1 MKTDRITAGFIPL
14 IDAAP
19 VIVAH
24 EIGFAEE
31 AGIELVLVRESS
43 WATIRDRI
51 AVGHL
56 EVAHLLAPIAIAGS
70 LGLPP
75 LPASVIAPL
84 ALGTGRNAITV
95 SPALAANLARFNEL
109 NGNAALIGQALKA
122 LAEERGTSAKVT
134 IAVVH
139 PFSAHA
145 YFLNYWLRGCGIRP
159 NEDVVVEVLP
169 PSLMVDAL
177 KSGRIDA
184 CCVGEPWNTVAQN
197 EGVGRAVVTCDDIW
211 SANPDKILGVRKV
224 WAEDHPDL
232 VQKTVRSVFQAAKWC
247 DQSKNKDK
255 LIDILSRPQ
264 YLNLPTDQVRQS
276 LDEDYLHFGQ
286 TTRRAGFARPG
297 ATYPSVQHGLWF
309 YNQMIQNGQ
318 LTHDERNI
326 QSIRD
331 MYQPTIYRAALAD
344 FSDADEEEMSAP
356 SAFFDGRTFE
366 PSGLLS

>member
-1 MKTDRITAGFIPL
+1 MKAERITAGFIPL

-19 VIVAH
+19 LIVAH
-24 EIGFAEE
+24 ELGFAEE
-31 AGIELVLVRESS
+31 ASIELALVRESS
-43 WATIRDRI
+43 WATLRDRI

-75 LPASVIAPL
+75 LPVSVIAPL

-95 SPALAANLARFNEL
+95 SLALAESLARHGEL
-109 NGNAALIGQALKA
+109 NGNAGLIGQSLKA
-122 LAEERGTSAKVT
+122 LADERGPGDKVT

-177 KSGRIDA
+177 RSGRIDA

-197 EGVGRAVVTCDDIW
+197 EGVGRAVVACDDIW
-211 SANPDKILGVRKV
+211 SANPDKILGVRKK
-224 WAEDHPDL
+224 WAEDHPDMVL
-232 VQKTVRSVFQAAKWC
+232 KIVRCVFQAAKWC
-247 DQSKNKDK
+247 DQSKNRDR
-255 LIDILSRPQ
+255 LIDILSQPQ
-264 YLNLPTDQVRQS
+264 YLDLPSEQVRRS

-286 TTRRAGFARPG
+286 TAVRASFARPG
-297 ATYPSVQHGLWF
+297 ATYPSAQHGLWF
-309 YNQMIQNGQ
+309 YNQMIENGQ
-318 LTHDERNI
+318 LVHDEGNI
-326 QSIRD
+326 QSIID
-331 MYQPTIYRAALAD
+331 MYRPDIYREALAD
-344 FSDADEEEMSAP
+344 FGDADGEETSA
-356 SAFFDGRTFE
+356 SSTFFDGRAFE
-366 PSGLLS
+366 PLIV

>member
-1 MKTDRITAGFIPL
+1 MTADRITAGFIPL

-19 VIVAH
+19 LIVAQ

-31 AGIELVLVRESS
+31 AGIELALVRESS

-56 EVAHLLAPIAIAGS
+56 EVAHLLAPIAISGS

-75 LPASVIAPL
+75 LPVSVIAPL

-95 SPALAANLARFNEL
+95 SLSLAENLGRHGEL
-109 NGNAALIGQALKA
+109 NADAGQVGAALKA
-122 LAEERGTSAKVT
+122 LAEERGPHDKVA

-177 KSGRIDA
+177 RSGRIDA

-197 EGVGRAVVTCDDIW
+197 EGVGRAVVACDDIW
-211 SANPDKILGVRKV
+211 TANPDKILGVRKT

-232 VQKTVRSVFQAAKWC
+232 VQKIVRCAFQAAKWC
-247 DQSKNKDK
+247 DQSKNKDT
-255 LIDILSRPQ
+255 LIHILSQPQ
-264 YLNLPTDQVRQS
+264 YLNLPSEQVRRS
-276 LDEDYLHFGQ
+276 LDEDYLHFGR
-286 TTRRAGFARPG
+286 TAVRASFARPG
-297 ATYPSVQHGLWF
+297 ATYPSAQHGLWF
-309 YNQMIQNGQ
+309 YDQMIENGQ
-318 LTHDERNI
+318 LAHDDRNI
-326 QSIRD
+326 QHIRD
-331 MYQPTIYRAALAD
+331 MYRPDIYREALSE
-344 FSDADEEEMSAP
+344 FRDADGDEMSG
-356 SAFFDGRTFE
+356 SSRFFDGRAFE
-366 PSGLLS
+366 PAGS